1 MKIKWMLVVML
12 TALLM
17 AAAPLAA
24 DDSPAGEVD
33 KKETFRKAIL
43 EHAKLD
49 INMFKEQ
56 LKGGLADG
64 KAVTD
69 FPLEQ
74 LIEGI
79 ETEMEHTT
87 NPMLAL
93 EIAMDH
99 LVELEDYYTRLEA
112 MEHGHGMM
120 KMKAHKCAA
129 GNTGKAM
136 DAKHKCTRKGKMG
149 VHKVDD
155 AHKCSAAGKKSAGVQ
170 AHAGD
175 CPMKGKMKAHKAAG
189 DHKCTGECAM
199 KVKKDAKA
207 HKCAMHKDGKAAE
220 PCKAEAEEKATTA
233 TKKPE

>member
-1 MKIKWMLVVML
+1 MKIKWMLVIML
-12 TALLM
+12 TVLLM
-17 AAAPLAA
+17 AAAPVAA
-24 DDSPAGEVD
+24 NDDTPA
-33 KKETFRKAIL
+33 KEGKQEAYRKAIL

-49 INMFKEQ
+49 INVFKEQ
-56 LKGGLADG
+56 LKGGLADS

-69 FPLEQ
+69 FPLDQ

-87 NPMLAL
+87 DPMLAL

-99 LVELEDYYTRLEA
+99 LVELDDYYTRLEV
-112 MEHGHGMM
+112 MEHGHVKMATRGMM
-120 KMKAHKCAA
+120 KMK
-129 GNTGKAM
+129 
-136 DAKHKCTRKGKMG
+136 
-149 VHKVDD
+149 
-155 AHKCSAAGKKSAGVQ
+155 AHKCSAAGKKSAGEQ
-170 AHAGD
+170 THAGD
-175 CPMKGKMKAHKAAG
+175 CAMKGKMKAHTAAG

-199 KVKKDAKA
+199 KVKNDAKA